1 MGMNAQKL
9 KNNKIAISSKA
20 PRKDAIE
27 VIEDLR
33 VSEFYAIMKAA
44 RNWSE
49 NLDDRRDI
57 VFTTYENENS
67 KVCKE
72 FDRIIKRRVIFEQRL
87 TKIKEEE
94 CTPKNDEL
102 KVIEEIPPQAITD
115 NNKIKSISYNSEI
128 KGTSRLLRIPKKQT
142 IKIVRRKGLIDDNN
156 RPNSVCIDNKLRE
169 EFFHDVKSTKRF
181 SDLGLYE
188 ILYTEEDKQY
198 YEKWDFIMQSIY
210 DEGLDKCLNVMNS
223 VKK

>member
-9 KNNKIAISSKA
+9 KNNKIVLSSKA

-33 VSEFYAIMKAA
+33 VSDFYAIMKAA

-57 VFTTYENENS
+57 VFTTYENESS

-72 FDRIIKRRVIFEQRL
+72 FDRIVKRRAVFEQKL
-87 TKIKEEE
+87 TEIKEEE
-94 CTPKNDEL
+94 YTTKDDDL
-102 KVIEEIPPQAITD
+102 KVVEEIPPQAITD
-115 NNKIKSISYNSEI
+115 NNKVKSISYNSEV

-181 SDLGLYE
+181 SDNGLYE
-188 ILYTEEDKQY
+188 ILHTEEDKQY
-198 YEKWDFIMQSIY
+198 YEKWDSIMQSIY
-210 DEGLDKCLNVMNS
+210 EEGLDKCLNVMNS

>member
-9 KNNKIAISSKA
+9 KNNKIALSSKA

-44 RNWSE
+44 RSWSE

-57 VFTTYENENS
+57 VFTTYENESS

-72 FDRIIKRRVIFEQRL
+72 FDRIVKRRAVFEQRL
-87 TKIKEEE
+87 TEIKQEEY
-94 CTPKNDEL
+94 TPKADEV

-156 RPNSVCIDNKLRE
+156 RLNSVCIDNKLRE

-198 YEKWDFIMQSIY
+198 YEKWDAIMQSIY
-210 DEGLDKCLNVMNS
+210 EEGLDKCLNMMNS